1 MNAAGAKKAFHSME
15 KVFAD
20 YPHNGKNVSTL
31 WKTFGR
37 GEGGMKTILNMAM
50 VCVLGCA
57 GAVRAATATNVYS
70 YDAAGRLERADY
82 GGGARIDFVY
92 DAGGNLLVR
101 TATVAAA
108 ETVATPGFSPD
119 GGSHAGS
126 SVTVTV
132 TCATADAT
140 IRYTTNGSEPGE
152 TNAVVASGAAVAVP
166 VPGTLKAKAWKAGM
180 EASATKTGTWTRA
193 DAQAWE
199 EGFQDLGGGWRRLG
213 WFGDY
218 APMGQAGWIWHNKHG
233 FFYVATSSTPGDV
246 WLFAN
251 DMGWLYTGNTLYPFL
266 YRDSPASWL
275 WYNGATNPRWFRNLT
290 TGQWEWRP

>member
-1 MNAAGAKKAFHSME
+1 MNAAGAKKVFHSME

-20 YPHNGKNVSTL
+20 FPHNGKNVSTL

-57 GAVRAATATNVYS
+57 GAVQAATVTNVYS

-82 GGGARIDFVY
+82 GGGARIDYVY
-92 DAGGNLLVR
+92 DAGGNLVVR
-101 TATVAAA
+101 TARVSAA

-140 IRYTTNGSEPGE
+140 IRYTTNGSEPME
-152 TNAVVASGAAVAVP
+152 TNSIVVSGAAVAVP

-199 EGFQDLGGGWRRLG
+199 SGFQDLGGGWRRLG

-218 APMGQAGWIWHNKHG
+218 APMGPEGWIWHNKHG
-233 FFYVATSSTPGDV
+233 FFYAAAGSTASDI
-246 WLFAN
+246 WFFAN
-251 DMGWLYTGNTLYPFL
+251 DMGWLYTGNALYPFL
-266 YRDSPASWL
+266 YRSNDGAWL
-275 WYNGATNPRWFRNLT
+275 WYNGATNPRWFMNFT
-290 TGQWEWRP
+290 SGQWENRP